1 MSERKEILSALRDC
15 ARRMFPNGEG
25 KAFLFGSRA
34 RGDASDSSDWDVLV
48 VTEDTMHT
56 SDDFSNYAFPY
67 AELGWHLGEQITPIH
82 YSRSEWESESHT
94 AFYQNV
100 INSAILL

>member
-1 MSERKEILSALRDC
+1 MTKRKEILAALRQC

-25 KAFLFGSRA
+25 RAFLFGSRA
-34 RGDASDSSDWDVLV
+34 TGDDKDSSDWDVLI
-48 VTEDTMHT
+48 VTEDRLHT

-67 AELGWHLGEQITPIH
+67 AELGWRFGEQITPIH
-82 YSRSEWESESHT
+82 YTRSEWERESNT